1 MRKRLI
7 ITDVS
12 RMKEKRICI
21 FGVDENNNA
30 IRPVIPYSGIMEDYL
45 LDESGDILI
54 KPFTEIEF
62 DFIRPLPEPPHTEDW
77 EINIRYKPRVIRNL
91 SENET
96 KEFLEKILDKSVKEI
111 FGVTIYENKYLKGRE
126 GKRSIGT
133 IKVRDVIFIKYS
145 KKENGKY
152 EYRIKFLDIIGSI
165 YDLPITDLAF
175 RKYCDELRTQKELS
189 TGFIGARLRDLFNNS
204 EVFLR
209 VGLGRFFKE
218 KHWLFVTGIYTFPNY
233 TKSLEIEK

>member
-1 MRKRLI
+1 MTMRKRLI

-12 RMKEKRICI
+12 RMEGNRICI
-21 FGVDENNNA
+21 FGIDKNGKG
-30 IRPVIPYSGIMEDYL
+30 IRPVIPYSGITENYL
-45 LDESGDILI
+45 SWDGNISI

-77 EINIRYKPRVIRNL
+77 IINTSYKPKLIRNL
-91 SENET
+91 SENEI
-96 KEFLEKILDKSVKEI
+96 KSFLEGILDESVKDI
-111 FGVTIYENKYLKGRE
+111 FGAPIYESWYLKKGE

-189 TGFIGARLRDLFNNS
+189 TGFIGAKLQDLFNNV
-204 EVFLR
+204 EIFLR

-218 KHWLFVTGIYTFPNY
+218 KHWLFVTGIYTFPDYLNVNI
-233 TKSLEIEK
+233 LR